1 MTDEWP
7 VPHLVEDPMAVGVP
21 RPRVV
26 GLDGRPVDGADGAA
40 PPRPAADPADR
51 ARLAFAARAA
61 HYLAADAGIRQ
72 FVDFSSGLPTCD
84 ALHGVL
90 GERSPAVRTV
100 YVEAACGI
108 ALHPGASPHRAAA
121 PVLSLR
127 GRTPEAAAA
136 ELAASGLVD
145 FGEPVGV
152 LLLDTAPQHRAPG
165 AVDALLRALH
175 REMAPGGH
183 VIASFGPR
191 APHTAGPGPAPA
203 RLLAPFTPLDPGTA
217 DIAWWPYPDDAVA
230 TEGTGITG
238 GMARRDPGRG

>member
-1 MTDEWP
+1 
-7 VPHLVEDPMAVGVP
+7 MAVGVP

-26 GLDGRPVDGADGAA
+26 GLDGRPVGRADGAA
-40 PPRPAADPADR
+40 PPGPATAPADR

-72 FVDFSSGLPTCD
+72 FVDFSSALPTCD
-84 ALHGVL
+84 TLHGAL
-90 GERSPAVRTV
+90 GERSPAVRTA
-100 YVEAACGI
+100 YVEASCGT
-108 ALHPGASPHRAAA
+108 ALHPGASPHPGVSPHRAAA

-145 FGEPVGV
+145 FGEPVAV
-152 LLLDTAPQHRAPG
+152 LLLDTAPQHRVPG
-165 AVDALLRALH
+165 AAGALLRALH

-191 APHTAGPGPAPA
+191 AVRAAGSGPDPA
-203 RLLAPFTPLDPGTA
+203 RLLAPFTPLDPGAA
-217 DIAWWPYPDDAVA
+217 DITRWPYPDDAA
-230 TEGTGITG
+230 AAEGIGIVG
-238 GMARRDPGRG
+238 GVARRDP

>member
-26 GLDGRPVDGADGAA
+26 GLDGRPVDGAAGAVR
-40 PPRPAADPADR
+40 PRPATDPADR

-61 HYLAADAGIRQ
+61 HYLAADIGIRQ

-84 ALHGVL
+84 TLLGVL
-90 GERSPAVRTV
+90 GERSPAVRTA
-100 YVEAACGI
+100 YVEASCGI
-108 ALHPGASPHRAAA
+108 ALHSGASPHRAAA

-127 GRTPEAAAA
+127 GRTAEAAAA
-136 ELAASGLVD
+136 ELASCGLVD
-145 FGEPVGV
+145 FAEPVAV
-152 LLLDTAPQHRAPG
+152 LLLDTAPQHRDPG
-165 AVDALLRALH
+165 AVEALLRALH

-183 VIASFGPR
+183 VIASFGPH
-191 APHTAGPGPAPA
+191 AAGPGAA

-217 DIAWWPYPDDAVA
+217 DISRWPYPDDAVA
-230 TEGTGITG
+230 AEGIGIAG
-238 GMARRDPGRG
+238 GLARRDPDPTGGGA